1 MNTITIAGNTGKAAE
16 LRHTQKGEPVLGFS
30 LADSRKLPNGEKVT
44 TWFEC
49 SIWGARAEKLLP
61 YIGKGVPVTVVGT
74 FYPREYTDKNGAP
87 RISYDVRVQEIALHG
102 KKYEDKPAAPKQDK
116 AQAWKAGAAPSGGF
130 DDFADDDVP
139 F

>member
-1 MNTITIAGNTGKAAE
+1 MNVITIAGNTGKAAE

-74 FYPREYTDKNGAP
+74 FSPREYTDKNGTQ
-87 RISYDVRVQEIALHG
+87 RISYDVRVQEIALQG
-102 KKYEDKPAAPKQDK
+102 KQDEEKPAAPRHDK
-116 AQAWKAGAAPSGGF
+116 AQAWKAGAQQF